1 MYILRLISKTY
12 YFYVLLRQKY
22 LDRNIIYYF
31 FRNNNNGRHISYKV
45 MNSLAFYGTFSIF
58 EDENCIDSGLDR
70 NRYSSTYITEV
81 VLTLHSFSLYMT
93 FRKITS
99 LLVKFTLYTE
109 KNSEK

>member
-1 MYILRLISKTY
+1 MEDIL
-12 YFYVLLRQKY
+12 
-22 LDRNIIYYF
+22 
-31 FRNNNNGRHISYKV
+31 ISYKV

-109 KNSEK
+109 KNNEK

>member
-1 MYILRLISKTY
+1 
-12 YFYVLLRQKY
+12 
-22 LDRNIIYYF
+22 
-31 FRNNNNGRHISYKV
+31 

-109 KNSEK
+109 KNNEK

>member
-1 MYILRLISKTY
+1 
-12 YFYVLLRQKY
+12 
-22 LDRNIIYYF
+22 
-31 FRNNNNGRHISYKV
+31 

-93 FRKITS
+93 FRIITS
-99 LLVKFTLYTE
+99 LLVKFTHTWKSIVKCEYLY
-109 KNSEK
+109 

>member
-1 MYILRLISKTY
+1 
-12 YFYVLLRQKY
+12 
-22 LDRNIIYYF
+22 
-31 FRNNNNGRHISYKV
+31 
-45 MNSLAFYGTFSIF
+45 MNSLAFYGTFSIS

-109 KNSEK
+109 KNNEK

>member
-1 MYILRLISKTY
+1 
-12 YFYVLLRQKY
+12 
-22 LDRNIIYYF
+22 
-31 FRNNNNGRHISYKV
+31 

-93 FRKITS
+93 FRKILNLFISKVHTIHG
-99 LLVKFTLYTE
+99 K
-109 KNSEK
+109 K